1 MSLILSSAPHIRT
14 GNTTARLMGNVLIA
28 LAPCAAAGVYFFG
41 LRAAIV
47 LAVSTASAVL
57 AEFVW
62 QKLARQKVRISGPN
76 KSIDI
81 DVAKYVQC
89 DLKPQTI
96 YKWLQFMKE
105 VIAC

>member
-1 MSLILSSAPHIRT
+1 MRSTEDFEKFQALGRVRSFAQLSAQMQPV
-14 GNTTARLMGNVLIA
+14 G
-28 LAPCAAAGVYFFG
+28 
-41 LRAAIV
+41 
-47 LAVSTASAVL
+47 
-57 AEFVW
+57 
-62 QKLARQKVRISGPN
+62 QKVRISGPN

>member
-1 MSLILSSAPHIRT
+1 MTDYEKFEAVGKVRQFAA
-14 GNTTARLMGNVLIA
+14 NTPGMHPIG
-28 LAPCAAAGVYFFG
+28 
-41 LRAAIV
+41 
-47 LAVSTASAVL
+47 
-57 AEFVW
+57 
-62 QKLARQKVRISGPN
+62 QKVRISGPN

-81 DVAKYVQC
+81 DVAKYVQY

>member
-1 MSLILSSAPHIRT
+1 MTDYEKFEAVGKIRQFAA
-14 GNTTARLMGNVLIA
+14 NTPGMHPIG
-28 LAPCAAAGVYFFG
+28 
-41 LRAAIV
+41 
-47 LAVSTASAVL
+47 
-57 AEFVW
+57 
-62 QKLARQKVRISGPN
+62 QKVRITGSQ

-89 DLKPQTI
+89 GLKAQTV

>member
-1 MSLILSSAPHIRT
+1 MRSTEDFEKFQALGRVRSFAQLSAQMQPV
-14 GNTTARLMGNVLIA
+14 G
-28 LAPCAAAGVYFFG
+28 
-41 LRAAIV
+41 
-47 LAVSTASAVL
+47 
-57 AEFVW
+57 
-62 QKLARQKVRISGPN
+62 QKVRISGPN

-89 DLKPQTI
+89 DLKLQTI